1 MEAME
6 QIILHGMTSIL
17 TVAVWTILSGDLGQA
32 AGVTILYW
40 MIFWAV
46 AEIEE
51 RWKNDLDR
59 RRERGERTENGGCPE
74 SRRSCKRNQ
83 KTA

>member
-6 QIILHGMTSIL
+6 QIILHGVTSIL

-46 AEIEE
+46 AEVEE
-51 RWKNDLDR
+51 RRKNDLDR
-59 RRERGERTENGGCPE
+59 RREPSKRAENGGCPE
-74 SRRSCKRNQ
+74 SRRSSLGK
-83 KTA
+83 